1 MKPSPLPN
9 PVKALGLVEGA
20 DIDELLIR
28 NDRAEGFP
36 RAGETEGVF
45 DLEDMSFSLP
55 LKAKVASTAVGV
67 DRSDL
72 GRGHRRAGIRHDP

>member
-9 PVKALGLVEGA
+9 PVKALGLGEEDA

-36 RAGETEGVF
+36 RAGEAESAF
-45 DLEDMSFSLP
+45 DLEDMSALP
-55 LKAKVASTAVGV
+55 LEAKVASSAVSV
-67 DRSDL
+67 DRSEL
-72 GRGHRRAGIRHDP
+72 ERSHRRAGIRRDP